1 MEDIFKKSHSV
12 LKQGKTFVLDR
23 LSSLCQALASSPGIL
38 FYQAAPCLVTQR
50 FIFTKV
56 TAPPTVPSK
65 GAEELTGDEAS
76 QALLSCLAY
85 QLGTNPCTDKSS
97 YRPPLPSKV
106 KSTYPRSLPSK
117 AKSSYYPP
125 PLKSQIVL
133 PRRLPSKVKSF
144 YPRPLPSKVKSSYYP
159 PLLKSQ
165 IVLPP
170 PPPLKSQIVLSRAP
184 SLKSQIVL
192 PPLPLPSP
200 QKSNRPSLF
209 VKPAYDKKL

>member
-97 YRPPLPSKV
+97 YRPPSPQKLNRPTPAPSPQKPNRPTIPLPSKV
-106 KSTYPRSLPSK
+106 KSSYPAASPQKSNHSTPAPSPQ
-117 AKSSYYPP
+117 KSNRPTA
-125 PLKSQIVL
+125 PLS
-133 PRRLPSKVKSF
+133 SKVKSS
-144 YPRPLPSKVKSSYYP
+144 YTRPLPSKVKSSYPAPLPSKVKSSYP
-159 PLLKSQ
+159 RSLS
-165 IVLPP
+165 
-170 PPPLKSQIVLSRAP
+170 PPLKSQIVHPFL
-184 SLKSQIVL
+184 
-192 PPLPLPSP
+192 
-200 QKSNRPSLF
+200 
-209 VKPAYDKKL
+209 